1 MRFDTPIYFQHLK
14 KGDYNAETGNYEE
27 DELVEVRVYA
37 SISSSDI
44 ANMQAIYGEIKQ
56 GSFVLKVQRP
66 YTKPFNFI
74 RIGEKVYKADHIK
87 SKNRVF
93 IVSEVK

>member
-1 MRFDTPIYFQHLK
+1 MRFDTPIYFQSVIN
-14 KGDYNAETGNYEE
+14 GSYNENTGNYEE

-44 ANMQAIYGEIKQ
+44 ATLQAIYGEIKQ

-66 YTKPFNFI
+66 YTKPFDNI